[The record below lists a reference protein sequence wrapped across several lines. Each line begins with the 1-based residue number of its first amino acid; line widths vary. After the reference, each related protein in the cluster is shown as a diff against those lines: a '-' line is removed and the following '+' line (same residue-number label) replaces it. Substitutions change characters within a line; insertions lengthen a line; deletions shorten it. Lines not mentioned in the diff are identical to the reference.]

1 MSLRERREREFAQLR
16 AGGWTVATYG
26 PGLRRRQAGLARDA
40 GRRDATAQG
49 ATVTVPPPARLF
61 VTDCPVCVLVGGPF
75 VLGEAERLAGTHDD
89 LIHRGR
95 PTTEIRPDGGP
106 APERGAA

>member
-1 MSLRERREREFAQLR
+1 
-16 AGGWTVATYG
+16 
-26 PGLRRRQAGLARDA
+26 
-40 GRRDATAQG
+40 
-49 ATVTVPPPARLF
+49 LF